1 MKKILWAMALLTL
14 VGTAIAG
21 DEEKGHK
28 KGFMGVSLTIVDN
41 NGANQD
47 LFVESVHDESGA
59 ERAGVLA
66 NDKIL
71 TINGVEIPSYEQLEK
86 ALAEAGVGEA
96 IDLQVLRDGKTIDL
110 NLVLG
115 ERPERNVH
123 FGKRWGVNLNEYRAF
138 MGIDMQNLNDQMASY
153 FGVTNGVLITEVKEG
168 GPAGNA
174 GLRAGDIIL
183 AWDGEDIQNPNSIR
197 KHLSQ
202 LKAGDE
208 VSLTIQ
214 RKDDRLKMPLTLG
227 SRKGFADESLQQI
240 FMDMENIRIDIPAI
254 KLDALKS
261 LESLGDLKN
270 LEGFEKLKE
279 LENFSMDTEAF
290 EQLKEQLKEMKLDSK
305 IQIDYMS
312 DTDNKDKEIK
322 KKKDKGQLH

>member
-1 MKKILWAMALLTL
+1 
-14 VGTAIAG
+14 
-21 DEEKGHK
+21 
-28 KGFMGVSLTIVDN
+28 
-41 NGANQD
+41 
-47 LFVESVHDESGA
+47 
-59 ERAGVLA
+59 
-66 NDKIL
+66 
-71 TINGVEIPSYEQLEK
+71 
-86 ALAEAGVGEA
+86 
-96 IDLQVLRDGKTIDL
+96 
-110 NLVLG
+110 
-115 ERPERNVH
+115 
-123 FGKRWGVNLNEYRAF
+123 
-138 MGIDMQNLNDQMASY
+138 MQNLNDQMASY